1 MIELQHNQQ
10 PGAGHRGAVAQLTKR
25 VGVVL
30 LNLFKKILKAGGIV
44 LAVLLLTAGV
54 GLLWYRSASQPQVD
68 GRLQLVRTAGEAAG
82 TTAGTA
88 AAAIEIVRDAEAVPH
103 IFAKSA
109 NDAYFA
115 LGFAHAQDRLW
126 QLEMHRRI
134 ASGRLAEILG
144 PNALDTDRFLRTLG
158 VRHNAEAIL
167 PNLTPAA
174 QASLRA
180 YADGINAYLRQR
192 HGPLPPEFVITGT
205 PAPELWQPAD
215 SIAWETMMAWD
226 LGTNWSQELMRM
238 RLAQKLSLAQIN
250 EIMPPYPGDPVL
262 ATRDYTGLY
271 RSLAGTVA
279 QLSAVAAIAPSSHV
293 EGMGSNNWVVS
304 GARTASGKPL
314 LANDPHLG
322 MTAPALWYLAHLSAP
337 GLNAVGASMPGLP
350 GIVLGHNDR
359 VAWGFTNTASDVQ
372 DLYIE
377 RVNPANPRQ
386 YQTPDGWA
394 DFGMRSETIRVKGQP
409 DVQLLVRS
417 TRHGPVISGALPLL
431 DRTAL
436 DARTHVI
443 AFAWTALRPDDRS
456 LQGALGFNTANNWEQ
471 FLAAARDFSSPQQN
485 VVYADVDGN
494 IGFVAPGRV
503 PVRGPAND
511 LHGLAPA
518 PGWEARYDWQ
528 GFVPFEALPQRFNP
542 ASGRVVTANHKIV
555 DPGYQPFLTSEW
567 SLPYRADRINAMLDA
582 QSAAHAPFSVPSFQA
597 MQYDHVSLAAL
608 DLLPIVRGTQAR
620 TQRGVDAMKLLATWN
635 GGMDVDRPEPLIFN
649 AWMREFSRRL
659 LLAPLGAD
667 LMRDYFDQRNAQPML
682 IDVLKNPHG
691 QGHWCN
697 VPADGALPAAADCKA
712 LLAVTLETTLDA
724 LEKRYGGA
732 PGSWRWG
739 KAHYVVMEHRP
750 FGKVPALSSWFD
762 IELPVPG
769 DTYTVNVGR
778 YSFKDDVQPFA
789 SRHAAGLRA
798 VYDLSN
804 LDASRFI
811 QSSGQ
816 SGNVLSRL
824 YAQYAHRWSAGQT
837 FMIPTQRAT
846 AEQNGLGTLVLVP

>member
-1 MIELQHNQQ
+1 M
-10 PGAGHRGAVAQLTKR
+10 
-25 VGVVL
+25 
-30 LNLFKKILKAGGIV
+30 LNLFKKFLKAVGIV
-44 LAVLLLTAGV
+44 LTVLVLTAGV
-54 GLLWYRSASQPQVD
+54 GLLWYRSASQPQID
-68 GRLQLVRTAGEAAG
+68 GRLQLAKVPAGADTNAAIAATG
-82 TTAGTA
+82 QTGSAADMPSAG
-88 AAAIEIVRDAEAVPH
+88 IEIVRDAEAVPH
-103 IFAKSA
+103 IYAKSA

-115 LGFAHAQDRLW
+115 LGFVHAQDRLW

-167 PNLTPAA
+167 PNLSPAA

-192 HGPLPPEFVITGT
+192 RGPLPPEFVITGT

-238 RLAQKLSLAQIN
+238 RLSQKLSLAQIN

-279 QLSAVAAIAPSSHV
+279 QLSAVAAIAPASHV

-337 GLNAVGASMPGLP
+337 GLNATGASMPGLP

-394 DFGMRSETIRVKGQP
+394 DFAIRSETIRVKGQT
-409 DVQLLVRS
+409 DVQLVVRS
-417 TRHGPVISGALPLL
+417 SRHGPVISGALPLL

-456 LQGALGFNTANNWEQ
+456 LQGALGFNTASNWEQ

-503 PVRGPAND
+503 PVRGSAND

-518 PGWEARYDWQ
+518 PGWDARYDWQ
-528 GFVPFEALPQRFNP
+528 GFIPFEALPQRFNP

-555 DPGYQPFLTSEW
+555 DPEYQPFLTSEW
-567 SLPYRADRINAMLDA
+567 SLPYRAERINALLDEQA
-582 QSAAHAPFSVPSFQA
+582 RFSVPSFQS
-597 MQYDHVSLAAL
+597 MQYDHVSLAAR
-608 DLLPIVRGTQAR
+608 DLLPFVRATQGSSPLAA
-620 TQRGVDAMKLLATWN
+620 DAMKLLVTWD
-635 GGMDVDRPEPLIFN
+635 GSMDADRPEPLIFN

-667 LMRDYFDQRNAQPML
+667 LMRDYFDQRNTQPML

-691 QGHWCN
+691 QSHWCT
-697 VPADGALPAAADCKA
+697 VPADGMLPAAVDCKT
-712 LLAVTLETTLDA
+712 LLSVSLDTTLA
-724 LEKRYGGA
+724 AFEKQYGGA

-739 KAHYVVMEHRP
+739 KAHYVLMEHRP
-750 FGKVPALSSWFD
+750 FGKVAALASWFD
-762 IELPVPG
+762 IRLPVPG

-778 YSFKDDVQPFA
+778 YNFKDDVQPFA

-804 LDASRFI
+804 LDNSRFI

-816 SGNVLSRL
+816 SGNVLSPL
-824 YAQYAHRWSAGQT
+824 YAQYAQRWSVGQT
-837 FMIPTQRAT
+837 ITIPTQRA
-846 AEQNGLGTLVLVP
+846 AVEQNSLGTLVLVP